1 MNVFISWS
9 GTRSRE
15 VAVSLKQW
23 IPALLPTSEPWIA
36 SDLPTGSN
44 WSREITHRLQQAHT
58 GIICLTEEN
67 RNSPWLLFEAG
78 ALARAGKLFLYLID
92 FDAAELAGPLAQ
104 FQATRANE
112 EGTWKLILALN
123 SATEQQAPENEL
135 QDRFNRRWPQLRDS
149 LAATRAPGVETLSLV
164 FGDVVGS
171 TRLVATAGD
180 LSVQKIFG
188 DLFARASEFNRSNR
202 GQSLKFLG
210 DGFLAAF
217 RSPSEA
223 FMFASELQRSLSEK
237 PLLISGTPLTIRMG
251 VHCGDVQRISEEDIV
266 GMAVSLAARITSLA
280 NPGQIVISEVALAQ
294 LPGESRKEL
303 TPIEQ
308 VQVKGFANRVAF
320 SRYNPAPVR

>member
-1 MNVFISWS
+1 MGPQNRWRTLRARKVNQFRERVSSGGTVCNATVRNCGLAGSGIQMPHSMNVFISWS

-202 GQSLKFLG
+202 GQSLK
-210 DGFLAAF
+210 
-217 RSPSEA
+217 R
-223 FMFASELQRSLSEK
+223 
-237 PLLISGTPLTIRMG
+237 
-251 VHCGDVQRISEEDIV
+251 SEERRV
-266 GMAVSLAARITSLA
+266 G
-280 NPGQIVISEVALAQ
+280 
-294 LPGESRKEL
+294 KE
-303 TPIEQ
+303 
-308 VQVKGFANRVAF
+308 
-320 SRYNPAPVR
+320 